1 MICRIPKLEIMYKKI
16 NIASLSIFTAAII
29 LMGSCTKKDFDINS
43 PNPNQPSTVTP
54 NYVLAAALSASA
66 TLVLGGDANFL
77 NGWMGYWATYGEQSP
92 AVLSYNITSDSYAAN
107 WDDTYVTLENY
118 KFIED
123 QSLQSDQA
131 YFLAIAKIMKVFHF
145 QRLVDLYNNIPYQDA
160 LIATNSFPKFDNAGD
175 VYKDLVLKLDS
186 AEQIIKLADVLTV
199 ENPGSSDVMF
209 GGNMDQWIKFVHT
222 LKLKILMR
230 QTETSGGSAYIQS
243 NLTGLTTDD
252 FLGVG
257 EDAGINPGYSNS
269 SQAQQSP
276 IWRSVG
282 YNTDGS
288 PNGGHFYNRANSYA
302 VNFYKSTNDTQRL
315 NAFYDK
321 NRAGIFV
328 GRAFGSSDVGQG
340 NDVISGFGSGILTAP
355 TMNAYILPA
364 FESLFIQA
372 EAAQRG
378 FLPGDPVALFKEAV
392 TESFRILGVP
402 DYENSAQIFYSQS
415 SDKVN
420 IDVSSNKIKTII
432 LQKWAALN
440 AYDPLESY
448 SDWRRL
454 GIPADLPVS
463 VYPGTTATHIP
474 YRLLYPTS
482 EFHYNAANVNSQGNI
497 NQFTSKIFW
506 MP

>member
-1 MICRIPKLEIMYKKI
+1 MRKKI
-16 NIASLSIFTAAII
+16 NIVWVSVFAVTI
-29 LMGSCTKKDFDINS
+29 MGSCTKKDFDINS
-43 PNPNQPSTVTP
+43 PNPNEPSSVPP
-54 NYVLAAALSASA
+54 NQVLSAALSSSA
-66 TLVLGGDANFL
+66 TIMLGGDADFA

-92 AVLSYNITSDSYAAN
+92 AVLSYNITSDSYAGN

-123 QSLQSDQA
+123 QSAQPDKA

-145 QRLVDLYNNIPYQDA
+145 QRLVDLYNNVPYSDA
-160 LIATNSFPKFDNAGD
+160 LIATNSFPKFDNAETI
-175 VYKDLVLKLDS
+175 YKDLVLKLDS
-186 AEQIIKLADVLTV
+186 AVSIIKSADVLTV
-199 ENPGSSDVMF
+199 EDPGSNDIMF
-209 GGNMDQWIKFVHT
+209 GGNMDQWVKFAHT

-230 QTETSGGSAYIQS
+230 QTEMADGPANIQS
-243 NLTGLTTDD
+243 NLTGLITDD
-252 FLGVG
+252 FLGEG
-257 EDAGINPGYSNS
+257 EDAAINPGYSNS
-269 SQAQQSP
+269 SEAQQSP
-276 IWRSVG
+276 LWRDVG

-302 VNFYKSTNDTQRL
+302 VDFYKSTNDMQRIGK
-315 NAFYDK
+315 FYDK
-321 NRAGIFV
+321 NRSGIIM
-328 GRAFGSSDVGQG
+328 GRAFGSSDVNQG
-340 NDVISGFGSGILTAP
+340 NDIISGFGSGILTAP
-355 TMNAYILPA
+355 TMDAYILPA

-378 FLPGDPVALFKEAV
+378 FIPGDPAVLFKEAV
-392 TESFRILGVP
+392 TESFRLLGVP
-402 DYENSAQIFYSQS
+402 GYQNAAQVFYSQPS
-415 SDKVN
+415 NKVN
-420 IDVSSNKIKTII
+420 IDASSNKINTII

-440 AYDPLESY
+440 TYDPLESY

-454 GIPADLPVS
+454 GIPVDLPVS

-482 EFHYNAANVNSQGNI
+482 EYHYNATNVNAQGTV

>member
-1 MICRIPKLEIMYKKI
+1 MTKKI
-16 NIASLSIFTAAII
+16 NIVWVLTLLLAIM
-29 LMGSCTKKDFDINS
+29 LGSCKKSDFDINS
-43 PNPNQPSTVTP
+43 PNPNQPSTVPP
-54 NYVLAAALSASA
+54 NYVLSAALSSTASS
-66 TLVLGGDANFL
+66 VLAGDGDFA

-92 AVLSYNITSDSYAAN
+92 AVLSYNITSDSYAEN
-107 WDDTYVTLENY
+107 WDDTYVILENY

-123 QSLQSDQA
+123 QSAQA
-131 YFLAIAKIMKVFHF
+131 DKAYSLAIAKIMKAFHF
-145 QRLVDLYNNIPYQDA
+145 QRLVDLYNNVPYNDA
-160 LIATNSFPKFDNAGD
+160 LIATNSFPKFDEGGAI
-175 VYKDLVLKLDS
+175 YKDLILKLDS
-186 AEQIIKLADVLTV
+186 AVDIIKGANVLTV
-199 ENPGSSDVMF
+199 ETLGSNDVMF
-209 GGNMDQWIKFVHT
+209 HGDMELWVKFAHT

-230 QTETSGGSAYIQS
+230 QTEISGGPAYIQS

-252 FLGVG
+252 FLGAG

-269 SQAQQSP
+269 SEEQQSP
-276 IWRSVG
+276 LWRNVG

-302 VNFYKSTNDTQRL
+302 VDFYKATNDLQRIEK
-315 NAFYDK
+315 FYEE
-321 NRAGIFV
+321 NRAGIIR

-340 NDVISGFGSGILTAP
+340 NDVISGFGSGILRAP
-355 TMNAYILPA
+355 TMDAYILPA

-372 EAAQRG
+372 EAAERG
-378 FLPGDPVALFKEAV
+378 FIPGDPVALFKEAV
-392 TESFRILGVP
+392 TESFRLLGVA
-402 DYENSAQIFYSQS
+402 DYENAARAFYSQP

-420 IDVSSNKIKTII
+420 IDVASNKISTII

-440 AYDPLESY
+440 AYDPVESY

-463 VYPGTTATHIP
+463 EYPGTTATHIP

-482 EFHYNAANVNSQGNI
+482 EYHYNATNVNDQGNI
-497 NQFTSKIFW
+497 NQFTSKVFW

>member
-1 MICRIPKLEIMYKKI
+1 MHKKI
-16 NIASLSIFTAAII
+16 NIVWASI
-29 LMGSCTKKDFDINS
+29 LTTVILFMSSCTKTDFDINS
-43 PNPNQPSTVTP
+43 PNPNQPSSVTP
-54 NYVLAAALSASA
+54 NFVLSAALSSSA
-66 TLVLGGDANFL
+66 TIMLGGDANFL

-92 AVLSYNITSDSYAAN
+92 AVLSYNITSDSYPEN
-107 WDDTYVTLENY
+107 WDDSYVTLENY

-123 QSLQSDQA
+123 ESSDADKA

-160 LIATNSFPKFDNAGD
+160 LIAANSFPTFDKAETI
-175 VYKDLVLKLDS
+175 YPDLILKLDS
-186 AEQIIKLADVLTV
+186 AVQIIKAANVLTV
-199 ENPGSSDVMF
+199 EDPGTSDVMF
-209 GGNMDQWIKFVHT
+209 GGNMDEWVKLANT

-243 NLTGLTTDD
+243 NLAGLTTVD
-252 FLGVG
+252 FLGTG
-257 EDAGINPGYSNS
+257 EDAGINPGYSNAS
-269 SQAQQSP
+269 VAQQSP
-276 IWRSVG
+276 LWRSVG

-302 VNFYKSTNDTQRL
+302 ANFYKNTNDTERIKR
-315 NAFYDK
+315 FYDN
-321 NRAGIFV
+321 NRAGIIQ

-340 NDVISGFGSGILTAP
+340 NDVISGFGPGVLTAS
-355 TMNAYILPA
+355 TMDAMILPA

-378 FLPGDPVALFKEAV
+378 YIPGDASSLFKQAV
-392 TESFRILGVP
+392 TESFRLLGVP
-402 DYENSAQIFYSQS
+402 DYENKAMSFYSQS
-415 SDKVN
+415 NNKVN
-420 IDVSSNKIKTII
+420 IDLSPDKINTII

-454 GIPADLPVS
+454 SIPADLPVS

-474 YRLLYPTS
+474 FRLLYPTS
-482 EFHYNAANVNSQGNI
+482 EYAYNAANVNDQGNI

>member
-1 MICRIPKLEIMYKKI
+1 MRKKI
-16 NIASLSIFTAAII
+16 NIAWVFTLVSAII
-29 LMGSCTKKDFDINS
+29 LMGSCKKSDFDINS
-43 PNPNQPSTVTP
+43 PNPNQPSTVPP
-54 NYVLAAALSASA
+54 NYVLSAALSSSA
-66 TLVLGGDANFL
+66 TLMLGGDGDFA

-92 AVLSYNITSDSYAAN
+92 AVLSYNITSDSYAGN
-107 WDDTYVTLENY
+107 WDDAYVILENY

-123 QSLQSDQA
+123 QSTESAKA
-131 YFLAIAKIMKVFHF
+131 YFSAIAKIMKVFHF
-145 QRLVDLYNNIPYQDA
+145 QRLVDLYNNIPYNDA
-160 LIATNSFPKFDNAGD
+160 LIATNSFPKFDEAGTI
-175 VYKDLVLKLDS
+175 YKDLVLKLDS
-186 AEQIIKLADVLTV
+186 AVDIIKSANVLTV
-199 ENPGSSDVMF
+199 ESPGSNDVMF
-209 GGNMDQWIKFVHT
+209 QGDMDKWVKFAHT

-230 QTETSGGSAYIQS
+230 QTETSGGPAYIQS
-243 NLTGLTTDD
+243 NLTGLVAND
-252 FLGVG
+252 FLGAG

-269 SQAQQSP
+269 SEEQQSP
-276 IWRSVG
+276 LWRDVG

-302 VNFYKSTNDTQRL
+302 VNFYKSTNDTQRIRK
-315 NAFYDK
+315 FYEE
-321 NRAGIFV
+321 NRAGIIK

-355 TMNAYILPA
+355 TMDAFILPA
-364 FESLFIQA
+364 FESLFLQA

-378 FLPGDPVALFKEAV
+378 FIPGDPSALFKEAV
-392 TESFRILGVP
+392 TESFRILGVT
-402 DYENSAQIFYSQS
+402 DFENAARIFYSQA

-463 VYPGTTATHIP
+463 EYPGTTAPHIP
-474 YRLLYPTS
+474 FRLLYPTS
-482 EFHYNAANVNSQGNI
+482 EYHYNATNVNDQGNL
-497 NQFTSKIFW
+497 NQFTSRIFW